1 MIYLDSA
8 ATSLKR
14 PDEVIHAVTHAMLCM
29 GNPGRGAYE
38 ASLEAARTVY
48 QARKMLGEFF
58 GCREPERV
66 IFTKNVT
73 EALNLVIRSLFM
85 PGDHVITT
93 CMEHNSVL
101 RPLYRQET
109 AGVSLTVLP
118 CDSRGR
124 LKAELLEKAL
134 CRETKAVIC
143 THASNLTGN
152 LNDIRSI
159 GEFCRKNGLL
169 FVVDAAQTAGV
180 FPIDM
185 DRDGIDVL
193 CFTGHKGLLGP
204 QGTGGF
210 CVRNGIE
217 LESLCVGGSGV
228 QSYRKEQPKE
238 LPEHLEAGT
247 VNVHGIAGLLAGV
260 RWIQETGLQEIR
272 MREQNLMKRFY
283 QQIHSLPGVMVYG
296 AFDEERA
303 PIVALNL
310 GEEDSE
316 RICDELAVRYGI
328 AVRGGAHCAPLMHG
342 ALGTKEQGAVR
353 FSFSWFNT
361 EQEVDQAAGAVAEL
375 AREL

>member
-1 MIYLDSA
+1 
-8 ATSLKR
+8 
-14 PDEVIHAVTHAMLCM
+14 
-29 GNPGRGAYE
+29 
-38 ASLEAARTVY
+38 
-48 QARKMLGEFF
+48 
-58 GCREPERV
+58 
-66 IFTKNVT
+66 
-73 EALNLVIRSLFM
+73 M

-101 RPLYRQET
+101 RPLYRQEK

-124 LKAELLEKAL
+124 LETQFLEKAL
-134 CRETKAVIC
+134 CKETKGVVC

-159 GEFCRKNGLL
+159 GKFCRKNGLL

-185 DRDGIDVL
+185 ERDGIDVL

-210 CVRNGIE
+210 CVRTGIE

-228 QSYRKEQPKE
+228 QSYQKEQPKE
-238 LPEHLEAGT
+238 FPEHLEAGT
-247 VNVHGIAGLLAGV
+247 INVHGIAGLLAGI
-260 RWIQETGLQEIR
+260 RWIRKTGLQEIR
-272 MREQNLMKRFY
+272 KREQNLMKRFY
-283 QQIHSLPGVMVYG
+283 QQIYSLPEVTVYG
-296 AFDEERA
+296 AFDAERA

-310 GEEDSE
+310 GGEDSE
-316 RICDELAVRYGI
+316 RICDELAIRFGI
-328 AVRGGAHCAPLMHG
+328 AVRGGAHCAPLMHC
-342 ALGTKEQGAVR
+342 ALGTQEQGAVR

-361 EQEVDQAAGAVAEL
+361 EQEVDQAARAVAEL
-375 AREL
+375 AQEL